1 MKKVYGI
8 LYVNIDKS
16 HIFIGKYG
24 VTKVE
29 IMCKVVNTDKS
40 LTQNTLLDSTKNLP
54 WYYAPQEVFFLFY

>member
-16 HIFIGKYG
+16 HILIGKYC

-29 IMCKVVNTDKS
+29 ILCKVINTDKS
-40 LTQNTLLDSTKNLP
+40 LT
-54 WYYAPQEVFFLFY
+54 